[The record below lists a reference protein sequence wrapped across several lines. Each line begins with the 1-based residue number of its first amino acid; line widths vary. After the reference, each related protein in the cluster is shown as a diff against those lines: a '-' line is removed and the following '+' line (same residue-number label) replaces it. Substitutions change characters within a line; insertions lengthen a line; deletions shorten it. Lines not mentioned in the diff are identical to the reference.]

1 MDRADNLK
9 SADRRGNKPRQP
21 AASPLPERGT
31 IMTSVEYKSVKIV
44 EESTSEKEGD
54 IGPSSGS

>member
-1 MDRADNLK
+1 
-9 SADRRGNKPRQP
+9 
-21 AASPLPERGT
+21 
-31 IMTSVEYKSVKIV
+31 MTSVEYKSVKIV